1 MSPNSLPEYRINLDL
16 AEPLRWREVIAK
28 ESAAARQLIAEA
40 EGEFAAVPQGMRKL
54 FSGLYRL
61 FGGLYRKEIHAWAE
75 ATGHSVGTVTLLNCA
90 YELSHLPPKLFGC
103 TAGVTWV
110 DGLGL
115 LHARTLDWPLK
126 EMARATRL
134 FRFHRAGREF
144 VVVGVPGMVGV
155 LSGMLPGAYSVTIN
169 WAPPVGIPSFHFGP
183 CFHLRRVLETC
194 DTYEAAV
201 EKLRRTHLATSV
213 FFTVCGTARGQACVI
228 ERTARSAVVRPLVEP
243 AIAQANHH
251 SLTGRFAK
259 NNRRLAEFE
268 GPDFLADSILR
279 ETTLTKGLCQLGGCC
294 PSLDE
299 VRTALQIEPVRN
311 DETCQQMVLCPA
323 TGSVRVWLD

>member
-1 MSPNSLPEYRINLDL
+1 MSPDSLGEYRINLDL
-16 AEPLRWREVIAK
+16 DEPLRWREVIAK
-28 ESAAARQLIAEA
+28 ETSTACQLFAEA
-40 EGEFAAVPQGMRKL
+40 EDEFADVPQAMRKM
-54 FSGLYRL
+54 FTGLYRL
-61 FGGLYRKEIHAWAE
+61 FGGLYRKEIRAWAE
-75 ATGHSVGTVTLLNCA
+75 ATGHTIGTVTLLNCA
-90 YELSHLPPKLFGC
+90 YELSHLPPQLFGC

-110 DGLGL
+110 DGLGMV
-115 LHARTLDWPLK
+115 HARALDWPLK
-126 EMARATRL
+126 EMAMATRL

-155 LSGMLPGAYSVTIN
+155 LSGMLPGAYSVSIN

-201 EKLRRTHLATSV
+201 AKLRQTHLATSV
-213 FFTVCGTARGQACVI
+213 FFTVCGTVRGQACVI
-228 ERTARSAVVRPLVEP
+228 ERTARSAVVRPLVES

-251 SLTGRFAK
+251 SLAGRFAK

-268 GPDFLADSILR
+268 GPDFLANSILR
-279 ETTLTKGLCQLGGCC
+279 ETTLNQALCQLGACRT
-294 PSLDE
+294 SLDE
-299 VRTALQIEPVRN
+299 VRGALQTAPVRN